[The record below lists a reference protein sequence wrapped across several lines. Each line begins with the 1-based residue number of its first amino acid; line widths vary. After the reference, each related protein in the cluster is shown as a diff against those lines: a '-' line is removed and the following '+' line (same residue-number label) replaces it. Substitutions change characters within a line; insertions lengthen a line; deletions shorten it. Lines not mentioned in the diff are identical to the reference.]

1 MLAQAITDR
10 TDPKGSDAGKRPWF
24 FIQHPS
30 KLKPRIPLISQILKK
45 LSGMS
50 VRIFTWQNLQG
61 IDNRNLLYPCVLR
74 NLWLNTVRLLG

>member
-1 MLAQAITDR
+1 
-10 TDPKGSDAGKRPWF
+10 
-24 FIQHPS
+24 
-30 KLKPRIPLISQILKK
+30 LKK